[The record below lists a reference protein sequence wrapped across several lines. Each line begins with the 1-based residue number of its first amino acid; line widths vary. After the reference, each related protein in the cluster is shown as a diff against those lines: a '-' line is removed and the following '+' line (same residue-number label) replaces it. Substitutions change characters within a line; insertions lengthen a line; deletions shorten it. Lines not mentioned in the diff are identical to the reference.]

1 MNTIVVDI
9 LLPLITASL
18 LAFWVGWGIARL
30 LLPPALQPWRTLLA
44 PLMGYAL
51 TIVTGY
57 WVVRF
62 LGGLGLALGILL
74 PFGGL
79 CNVLAWRRYG
89 PPRISAALRQH
100 WPVLL
105 VAGVGIVVGI
115 APLLSY
121 GYSAPIGEG
130 WDIENYWPTAR
141 YLSRG
146 PVSAIAAAPSN
157 PLRDLNVSPPRI
169 GLTLGF
175 SIWQGSVDLL
185 GGSEPLTSFAP
196 LLAWLRALGGVGI
209 YVLLR
214 VVFNFRRWSAT
225 IAALLTVLNGLLLW
239 VSFFNF
245 GMQLAAWPLIPLAII
260 VGLAAVQASRF
271 GEGLVAAAIGLA
283 ALPIT
288 YYPALGPVGLMA
300 AGIGIVT
307 LWQTQ
312 DRWRMIR
319 QAVTLLLLT
328 LLLALPTIPDYFAG
342 FNYRYSLPLTTLGL
356 FRFVPLSDMVGLT
369 PFRLRAAPEPLNPL
383 AGVAALM
390 MIGLA
395 GYAIL
400 AAPQRNRWVGMLLGA
415 TGFLIYLRC
424 GTGYHYGYLK
434 AAAYLGWIA
443 GALAVAGLQALIDR
457 WAGRW
462 GWLRPISL
470 LGITLCLGGS
480 ITLTAGRVVA
490 DHWERPGLF
499 ADTLPALRDLRQV
512 VPAGSSVFLSG
523 DPRVQGVTSAL
534 AAYLLDHTAVYGAV
548 RTGYATSVAANTTG
562 IGDYVLLHR
571 DEDPTAWGIVS
582 SPVWRSDTYALYRK
596 PESVIAH
603 LPLDQLLRV
612 DQAMTLSVSDRRL
625 GLNEIPS
632 TGEPDERWL
641 TLQVA
646 ALAESGLSIDGRTYR
661 VPAGRSWLTVGPLL
675 SSRAVAVR
683 QHGAEPILLQSALL
697 TTDPPVVR
705 GRLPHNVVLQ
715 ATSTADDL
723 RITTSLAMFNPDSG
737 PVVAAIE
744 VWDRRQGYFFGRY
757 GLRVPVAATI
767 QQQTI
772 TLDLRDGKAIA
783 VNEAGEPLPL
793 GVQQGVRQPGA
804 YTARLWLG
812 TDQRALLTPVDLF
825 AFTIDQAGNVTLDW
839 VAQHPLLT
847 TAMNRPVHPLNIR
860 FGNDMLLRGYDLSAG
875 RVTAGESIA
884 ITLWWEALRGNL
896 DERSIM
902 LHLRNDRDE
911 RIVDVDGPPAAGGRP
926 TSLWQAGEVVID
938 DRRLTIPADLPP
950 GRYWLVIGSYRWP
963 SLEPLPVAGTD
974 TTVWRIPIE
983 VVAPAMIAAH

>member
-1 MNTIVVDI
+1 MNTLVVDI

-30 LLPPALQPWRTLLA
+30 LLPPVLQPWRALLA

-51 TIVTGY
+51 TIVIGY

-74 PFGGL
+74 PLGGL
-79 CNVLAWRRYG
+79 CNGLAWWRYG
-89 PPRISAALRQH
+89 PPRISIALRQY
-100 WPVLL
+100 WPALL
-105 VAGVGIVVGI
+105 VAGVGIIIGV

-146 PVSAIAAAPSN
+146 PVSAIATAPAN
-157 PLRDLNVSPPRI
+157 PLRDLNASPPRI

-209 YVLLR
+209 YVLLQ
-214 VVFNFRRWSAT
+214 VVFDLRRWSAT
-225 IAALLTVLNGLLLW
+225 IAALLSVLNGLLLW

-260 VGLAAVQASRF
+260 VGLAAVQSPRF

-312 DRWRMIR
+312 DRWRVIR
-319 QAVTLLLLT
+319 QAVSFFLVT

-356 FRFVPLSDMVGLT
+356 FRFVPLSDIVGLT

-383 AGVAALM
+383 AGAAALM

-395 GYAIL
+395 GYAL
-400 AAPQRNRWVGMLLGA
+400 VVTPQRARWIGILLGVIL
-415 TGFLIYLRC
+415 FLLYLRF
-424 GTGYHYGYLK
+424 GSGYHYGYLK
-434 AAAYLGWIA
+434 AAAYVGWLA
-443 GALAVAGLQALIDR
+443 VVLAVAGLQALVER
-457 WAGRW
+457 WMQPVYRW
-462 GWLRPISL
+462 RLISIV
-470 LGITLCLGGS
+470 GVALCVGAS
-480 ITLTAGRVVA
+480 IAVTAVRVVI

-523 DPRVQGVTSAL
+523 DPRVQGVNSAL
-534 AAYLLDHTAVYGAV
+534 AAYLLDHTAVYSAV
-548 RTGYATSVAANTTG
+548 RTGYATSVATNTTG

-571 DEDPTAWGIVS
+571 DEDPTAWGIVA

-632 TGEPDERWL
+632 ASEPDERWL

-646 ALAESGLSIDGRTYR
+646 ALAESVLSIDGRTYR

-723 RITTSLAMFNPDSG
+723 RITTSLTMFNPDSG

-744 VWDRRQGYFFGRY
+744 LWDRRQGYFFGRY

-772 TLDLRDGKAIA
+772 TIDLRDGTAIA
-783 VNEAGEPLPL
+783 VDGAGEPLPL
-793 GVQQGVRQPGA
+793 GVQQGTRQPGA

-847 TAMNRPVHPLNIR
+847 TAMNRPVYPLNIR
-860 FGNDMLLRGYDLSAG
+860 FGDDMLLRGYDLSAG

-884 ITLWWEALRGNL
+884 ITLWWEAVRGNL

-911 RIVDVDGPPAAGGRP
+911 RIADVDGPPAAGGRP

-974 TTVWRIPIE
+974 TTVWRVPIE
-983 VVAPAMIAAH
+983 VVAPAMIAGH

>member
-1 MNTIVVDI
+1 MNTLVVDI

-30 LLPPALQPWRTLLA
+30 LLPSVLQPWRALLA

-51 TIVTGY
+51 TIVIGY

-74 PFGGL
+74 PLGGL
-79 CNVLAWRRYG
+79 CNVLAWWRYG
-89 PPRISAALRQH
+89 PPRISIALRQY
-100 WPVLL
+100 WPALL
-105 VAGVGIVVGI
+105 VAGVGIIIGVE
-115 APLLSY
+115 PLLSY

-146 PVSAIAAAPSN
+146 PVSAIAIAPAN
-157 PLRDLNVSPPRI
+157 PLRDLNASPTRI

-209 YVLLR
+209 YVLLQ
-214 VVFNFRRWSAT
+214 VVFDLRRWSAT
-225 IAALLTVLNGLLLW
+225 IAALLSVLNGLLLW

-260 VGLAAVQASRF
+260 VGLAAVQAPRF

-319 QAVTLLLLT
+319 QAVSLILFI

-356 FRFVPLSDMVGLT
+356 FRFVPLSDIVGLT

-383 AGVAALM
+383 TGAAALM

-395 GYAIL
+395 GYALVIT
-400 AAPQRNRWVGMLLGA
+400 PQRARWIGMLLGVIL
-415 TGFLIYLRC
+415 FLLYLRF
-424 GTGYHYGYLK
+424 GSGYHYGYLK
-434 AAAYLGWIA
+434 AAAYVGWLA
-443 GALAVAGLQALIDR
+443 VVLAVAGLQALVER
-457 WAGRW
+457 WRQPVYRW
-462 GWLRPISL
+462 RLISIV
-470 LGITLCLGGS
+470 GVALCVGAS
-480 ITLTAGRVVA
+480 IAVTAVRVVI

-523 DPRVQGVTSAL
+523 DPRVQGVNSAL

-548 RTGYATSVAANTTG
+548 RTGYATSVATNSSG

-571 DEDPTAWGIVS
+571 DEDPTIWGIIE
-582 SPVWRSDTYALYRK
+582 SPIWQSNTYALYRK

-603 LPLDQLLRV
+603 LPLDQLLHV
-612 DQAMTLSVSDRRL
+612 DQAMALSVSDRRL

-632 TGEPDERWL
+632 ASEPDERWL
-641 TLQVA
+641 TIQVA
-646 ALAESGLSIDGRTYR
+646 ALAESSLSIDGRTYR

-683 QHGAEPILLQSALL
+683 QQGAEPILLQSALL

-723 RITTSLAMFNPDSG
+723 RITTSLTMFNPDSG

-744 VWDRRQGYFFGRY
+744 LWDRRQGYFFGRY

-772 TLDLRDGKAIA
+772 TIDLRDGTVIA
-783 VNEAGEPLPL
+783 VDGAGEPLPL

-847 TAMNRPVHPLNIR
+847 TAMNRPVYPLNIR
-860 FGNDMLLRGYDLSAG
+860 FGDDMLLRGYDLSAG

-884 ITLWWEALRGNL
+884 ITLWWEAVRGNL

-911 RIVDVDGPPAAGGRP
+911 RIADVDGPPAAGGRP
-926 TSLWQAGEVVID
+926 TSFWQAGEVVID

-974 TTVWRIPIE
+974 TTVWRVPIE
-983 VVAPAMIAAH
+983 VVAPAMIAGH